1 MTTET
6 RDDVACFQFKLPLP
20 TPCGKMDDDDD
31 MPNIDPPS
39 RGVTPAPRDSMGRQS
54 ASSARPSTARGV
66 SAGVPAAP
74 RASSPGFGATPR
86 PSGAGVPYDD
96 ESDDSEPLRAS
107 VARLSL
113 GDAARRS
120 TAGTQP
126 RPSTAGR
133 SSAGDSVWARD
144 VVDELVQECAEEAGE
159 GDEHAGWHCD
169 AALDALADELV
180 ADEAGGDVDEPG
192 PLRSSVVAPDRN
204 ATPRRSV
211 HGSLLT
217 TPSRYA
223 GDSSDAEDALSPLSP
238 AGGGF
243 GARRSSTAGRSS
255 LGGGDSTSSVSA
267 RKRDLAK
274 LAEAGIAA
282 AAARA
287 AAQQQRAAAAAADAS
302 DAERCA
308 ALCAPFAPRGVW
320 KRLRCTRVV
329 LTLR

>member
-1 MTTET
+1 
-6 RDDVACFQFKLPLP
+6 
-20 TPCGKMDDDDD
+20 MDDDDD

-39 RGVTPAPRDSMGRQS
+39 RGVTPAPRDSTG
-54 ASSARPSTARGV
+54 AAARPSTARGA
-66 SAGVPAAP
+66 SAGGPDAP
-74 RASSPGFGATPR
+74 RASSPGFGASPQ
-86 PSGAGVPYDD
+86 PSAAGVPYDD

-107 VARLSL
+107 VASLSL
-113 GDAARRS
+113 GGARRS
-120 TAGTQP
+120 AAGATQP

-133 SSAGDSVWARD
+133 TSAGDSVWARD
-144 VVDELVQECAEEAGE
+144 VVDDLVQDCAEEAGE
-159 GDEHAGWHCD
+159 ADEHAGWHCD
-169 AALDALADELV
+169 AALDALTDELV
-180 ADEAGGDVDEPG
+180 ADEAGGDFDEPG
-192 PLRSSVVAPDRN
+192 PLRSSVVVLHAAPNRN
-204 ATPRRSV
+204 STPRRSV

-243 GARRSSTAGRSS
+243 GARRSSTAARSS
-255 LGGGDSTSSVSA
+255 LGGGDSTASVSA
-267 RKRDLAK
+267 RKRDLAA

-308 ALCAPFAPRGVW
+308 PL
-320 KRLRCTRVV
+320 
-329 LTLR
+329 